1 MKRKTRRNKSGTKTA
16 IITVIVVLAVCI
28 LGAIILTQC
37 EKSITSDE
45 AYKIVLKDLGL
56 KENEVSSPH
65 IHEGTYKNQSCYNI
79 YVTVNGKSLTYVV
92 STKGEILYK
101 GEGGHSH

>member
-1 MKRKTRRNKSGTKTA
+1 MKKTKNRNKSGAKTA
-16 IITVIVVLAVCI
+16 IITAVVCVVCI
-28 LGAIILTQC
+28 VGLVLLAQSDKT
-37 EKSITSDE
+37 ITSDE

-56 KENEVSSPH
+56 TSDQVSNPH
-65 IHEGTYKNQSCYNI
+65 IHEGTYKNHSCYNI

>member
-1 MKRKTRRNKSGTKTA
+1 MKKFNKRKNSAAKT
-16 IITVIVVLAVCI
+16 IIIVAVCAVCI
-28 LGAIILTQC
+28 VGIVLLALNDKT
-37 EKSITSDE
+37 ITSDE

-56 KENEVSSPH
+56 TADQVGSPH
-65 IHEGTYKNQSCYNI
+65 IHEGTYKNKPCYNI